1 MTPHPDD
8 PRRLDALIEQW
19 LDDDLGPAESAELE
33 AAVVESPAARARFW
47 ERAGFDALLHEAVG
61 LVDATAPETEPTWQ
75 RVRGRVGGVAAAVL
89 AGGVLLALGGGL
101 GALVTKQAL
110 AGLARGVAARFSVV
124 AEGFE
129 SGVPPLAK
137 YIPAEPGMWSG
148 DATAVVGPA
157 RGVVPLAG
165 ARMLEFVGPHPRD
178 LAQQAEFAS
187 EVWRVIPI
195 AEVREGATQVARASG
210 LDAGALRVELGAAFD
225 QRDAS
230 EADAGG
236 ADAAAR
242 AKVAGVGV
250 FAFRGPV
257 SEVRAF
263 WNERVAKA
271 LASSQTEQVLDE
283 DAAGW
288 QRLHVTMTVP
298 PETDFLLVVCYVRD
312 SRRRPGTAC
321 DGQFMDE
328 VGMSAFLE
336 PTVAGGGS

>member
-1 MTPHPDD
+1 MTHRPDD

-33 AAVVESPAARARFW
+33 AAVVESPAVRARFW

-61 LVDATAPETEPTWQ
+61 LVEETALEAGPTWQ
-75 RVRGRVGGVAAAVL
+75 RERGRFSGFAAAVL
-89 AGGVLLALGGGL
+89 AGGILLAVGGGL
-101 GALVTKQAL
+101 GALLTKQAL
-110 AGLARGVAARFSVV
+110 AGLARSVAARFVV
-124 AEGFE
+124 LSEGFE

-137 YIPAEPGMWSG
+137 YIPVEPGVWSG
-148 DATAVVGPA
+148 DATAVVGPG

-165 ARMLEFVGPHPRD
+165 AGMLEFVGPHPRD
-178 LAQQAEFAS
+178 LTQQSEFAS

-195 AEVREGATQVARASG
+195 AEVRDGATQAARASG

-225 QRDAS
+225 QRGAAG
-230 EADAGG
+230 EADAT
-236 ADAAAR
+236 AR

-257 SEVRAF
+257 SEVRAL

-271 LASSQTEQVLDE
+271 LASSQTEQMLDE
-283 DAAGW
+283 DPGEW
-288 QRLHVTMTVP
+288 QRLRVTMTVP

-336 PTVAGGGS
+336 PTAAGGGS